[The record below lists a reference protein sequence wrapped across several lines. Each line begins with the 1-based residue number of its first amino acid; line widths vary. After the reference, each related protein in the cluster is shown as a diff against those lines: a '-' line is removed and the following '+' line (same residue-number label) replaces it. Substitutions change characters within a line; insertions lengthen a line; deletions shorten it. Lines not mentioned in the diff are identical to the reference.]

1 MLIGFSPAGCT
12 LIRITATIKDKTIKD
27 KFLIPVVEELLDEL
41 HGAMFFSNLDL
52 HSGYHQVLMHPSDV
66 EKMTFWTHEGLFEF
80 LVMPFGLTNTPA
92 TFQALTNDVMHPSL
106 CRFILIFFDDI
117 IVYNSSWSEHLR
129 HLHLVFTKL

>member
-1 MLIGFSPAGCT
+1 MLIGFYPARCT
-12 LIRITATIKDKTIKD
+12 LIRITATIKDKTVKD
-27 KFLIPVVEELLDEL
+27 KFLISMVEELLDEL

-66 EKMTFWTHEGLFEF
+66 EKMTFRTHEGLFEF
-80 LVMPFGLTNTPA
+80 LVMPFGLTNTSA
-92 TFQALTNDVMHPSL
+92 TFQALMNDVMHPSL

>member
-1 MLIGFSPAGCT
+1 MYDRIPYTDRAWKVCGMLIGFSPAGCT

-66 EKMTFWTHEGLFEF
+66 EKMTF
-80 LVMPFGLTNTPA
+80 
-92 TFQALTNDVMHPSL
+92 
-106 CRFILIFFDDI
+106 
-117 IVYNSSWSEHLR
+117 
-129 HLHLVFTKL
+129 